1 MFERQGLPVAYV
13 DTAGRVPL
21 VSRDGDAYV
30 IEYAAL
36 KYVASVTRRWP
47 LETAEGKRRL
57 MRTFE
62 KFGLSRAL
70 LLAGAEPGSR
80 VRLGG
85 LEIDAWQPPEGSKE
99 GTLDGRAGFE
109 YVVARPIARLS
120 PEQLRGEAARV
131 TPLLLARLAK
141 S

>member
-1 MFERQGLPVAYV
+1 VAYV
-13 DTAGRVPL
+13 DTAGRVPI
-21 VSRDGDAYV
+21 VTREAGAYV

-47 LETAEGKRRL
+47 VETPEGRRRL

-70 LLAGAEPGSR
+70 LLAGAAPGAR
-80 VRLGG
+80 VRLGA
-85 LEIDAWQPPEGSKE
+85 LEIDWQPPEDAAE
-99 GTLDGRAGFE
+99 GALDGRPGFE

-120 PEQLRGEAARV
+120 PEQLRAEAGRV
-131 TPLLLARLAK
+131 TPLLLSKLVKA
-141 S
+141 